1 MKFGLTEMLMVVVV
15 VGIIIAVSVFFPA
28 GGKKE
33 NEALLARKPRNAVEA
48 RDQQIL
54 RKRRSG
60 FKLSGTIFIVI
71 GILLILGA
79 PGLIKAVV
87 WSYLGGA
94 IVIILGLAVFFIS
107 KRS

>member
-1 MKFGLTEMLMVVVV
+1 MKFGLFEMLMVVVV
-15 VGIIIAVSVFFPA
+15 IGLIIAVSVFFPA
-28 GGKKE
+28 GSKKE

-48 RDQQIL
+48 RDQEIL

-60 FKLSGTIFIVI
+60 FKFSGTVFIII

-94 IVIILGLAVFFIS
+94 VIILLGLAAFFIS